1 MSEARTTNCHLSFFI
16 CHWSFEQKIL
26 AGLRRTFAL
35 VVRMCVHPCLS
46 VFIRG
51 RLSDVPHVRIRFSPE
66 AFHHFRNRP
75 DQQTTVGS
83 QSDHLKSLL
92 EPESSVVRIRGHD
105 STG

>member
-1 MSEARTTNCHLSFFI
+1 MSEARTTNCHLSLFI
-16 CHWSFEQKIL
+16 CHLSFEQKIL
-26 AGLRRTFAL
+26 AGCEALAL
-35 VVRMCVHPCLS
+35 VVRMCLHPCLS

-51 RLSDVPHVRIRFSPE
+51 RLSDIPCLRIRFSPE

-105 STG
+105 S